1 MDAQVT
7 EQQTSGHDP
16 DTPALR
22 GVGSRGAGY
31 RRCMRLLTIAFCA
44 ALPVSA
50 VGALP
55 AQAATCTKVVAN
67 DLNNDGKADVVLGQP
82 AARIDGVSRAGAVDV
97 RITGGSSF
105 RLTGPGMG
113 LGTATA
119 GEFGSSVAIGYL
131 NNDCYADL
139 LLGAPRAAGGRVV
152 YVPGAAG
159 GIDISKGKIIESDNP
174 AGTDRFGSA
183 VAIGRGVAFVGAP
196 YHDPNGVK
204 NAGRV
209 YAFTVAADDAVTA
222 KGFLQ
227 QGTAPVQ
234 DSPEAGDHFGAVLA
248 YRGDTLASGAPQENI
263 VTATDAGAAHLT
275 TFTQDDPAKPETD
288 LFLNQDAAGVPGK
301 AEKGDNFGA
310 AFDDQVRAIGV
321 PGEDVKS
328 AADAGGIVTQV
339 QTMTTNSPA
348 LRWVSQSSKG
358 IPGKSKT
365 GDRFGSAL
373 ASGTAFLCPSKVGI
387 AVGIPGK
394 TVDAKVGAG
403 MVTVV
408 AETSGDCGTTQG
420 RQITQDTSSIAGK
433 VGKGNAFGTAFAV
446 IPAATAAA
454 DGLLGGAPGSNLDD
468 KRDTGRVA
476 NVLNLPKTSLR
487 SLGGPDTDTFYGSVT
502 TQR

>member
-1 MDAQVT
+1 
-7 EQQTSGHDP
+7 
-16 DTPALR
+16 
-22 GVGSRGAGY
+22 
-31 RRCMRLLTIAFCA
+31 MRLLTLAFCA
-44 ALPVSA
+44 ALPLAGLGA
-50 VGALP
+50 VP
-55 AQAATCTKVVAN
+55 AHAVTCTKSVPN

-82 AARIDGVSRAGAVDV
+82 AARIDGVSKAGAVDV
-97 RITGGSSF
+97 RITGGSAF

-113 LGTATA
+113 LGTTTA
-119 GEFGSSVAIGYL
+119 GEFGSSVAIGFL
-131 NNDCYADL
+131 DNDCYADL
-139 LLGAPRAAGGRVV
+139 LMGAPRAAGGRAIF
-152 YVPGAAG
+152 VPGAAT

-183 VAIGRGVAFVGAP
+183 VAIGRGIAFVGAP

-209 YAFTVAADDAVTA
+209 YTFAVGSDDAVTA

-227 QGTAPVQ
+227 QGTAPMQ

-248 YRGDTLASGAPQENI
+248 YRGDTLATGAPQENI
-263 VTATDAGAAHLT
+263 VTATDAGAVHLT
-275 TFTQDDPAKPETD
+275 TFKQDEPATPQTD
-288 LFLNQDAAGVPGK
+288 IFLNQDVSGVPGK
-301 AEKGDNFGA
+301 AEKGDAFGA
-310 AFDDQVRAIGV
+310 AIDDQVRAIGV

-328 AADAGGIVTQV
+328 AVDAGGIITQV
-339 QTMTTNSPA
+339 QTMTTTSPA

-373 ASGTAFLCPSKVGI
+373 ASGTAFLCPGKIGT

-394 TVDAKVGAG
+394 TVDTKVGAG

-408 AETSGDCGTTQG
+408 SESSSDCGTTAG
-420 RQITQDTSSIAGK
+420 RQITQNTSSIAGK

-446 IPAATAAA
+446 VPGATTAA